1 MLTGSIPVFGSLPNL
16 EILDVGA
23 NMLEQGDWGFL
34 SSLSNCTKL
43 TKLGLDSSNLQGQIP
58 EEVGNLISLNTLSM
72 SNNQLSH
79 NIPSTLGQCVLLES
93 LQLQGNLLDG
103 SIPQSFMNLVGINEM
118 DLSQNNLSGT
128 IPGFLSSLS
137 NLHILNL
144 SFNNFEGVV
153 PLGGIFSNG
162 VVSIQGN
169 DGLCTSTIPAFG
181 LPLCTQWVHRG
192 RTNFLI
198 AKILLP
204 TSFFVVVASSCLVII
219 LKRKNKKSVPR
230 SKQHDKD
237 MMRLTFQDIT
247 IATDQFSSVNLIC
260 SGSFGAVY
268 KGCLELEVNIV
279 AIKIFNLDI
288 FGANESFTAECETL
302 KRIKHRNLVKVI
314 TLCSSLDL
322 TGKEFKAL
330 VFKYMPNGNLDMWLH
345 PEVHEPGQRKNM
357 SLRQR
362 ISIATDV
369 ALAMD
374 YLHNQLADPLIHCDL
389 KPRSLACLKGSFG
402 YIAPEYGTNVEI
414 STRGDVYSFGVLL
427 LEMITGTRPTDEKLN
442 NGTNL
447 HEYINSAFP
456 NNIHTIL
463 DPMLRTKMKQK
474 KQISSRIA

>member
-1 MLTGSIPVFGSLPNL
+1 MFPTKSTLTRCVLSYNRLEGPVPPEIGNLKQLTELYLSSNKLTGEIP
-16 EILDVGA
+16 A
-23 NMLEQGDWGFL
+23 
-34 SSLSNCTKL
+34 
-43 TKLGLDSSNLQGQIP
+43 
-58 EEVGNLISLNTLSM
+58 
-72 SNNQLSH
+72 
-79 NIPSTLGQCVLLES
+79 TLGNCEG
-93 LQLQGNLLDG
+93 LQIL
-103 SIPQSFMNLVGINEM
+103 EM
-118 DLSQNNLSGT
+118 DHNYLTGNITVTLGGLQSMITLNLSQNNLSGT

-153 PLGGIFSNG
+153 PLGGIFRNG

-192 RTNFLI
+192 RTKFFI

-247 IATDQFSSVNLIC
+247 IATGQFSSVNLIG

-268 KGCLELEVNIV
+268 KGCLELKVNIV

-330 VFKYMPNGNLDMWLH
+330 VLKYMPNGNLDMWLH

-362 ISIATDV
+362 ISIAIW
-369 ALAMD
+369 M
-374 YLHNQLADPLIHCDL
+374 
-389 KPRSLACLKGSFG
+389 
-402 YIAPEYGTNVEI
+402 
-414 STRGDVYSFGVLL
+414 
-427 LEMITGTRPTDEKLN
+427 
-442 NGTNL
+442 
-447 HEYINSAFP
+447 
-456 NNIHTIL
+456 
-463 DPMLRTKMKQK
+463 
-474 KQISSRIA
+474 